1 MMPNYKYYIC
11 TFSLFEKLSILTW
24 RLLEGVSIVN
34 LKPTINYNNI
44 LIKALFINIV
54 AVSDSET
61 HSERLAYIKDSE
73 RYYIVFVLSS
83 WIVLISGS
91 LLRQVILK
99 IFCYQKGFPET
110 PETPLYTPLT
120 YVCMYVCMY
129 ACMYACIYV
138 HMYGHNYV
146 YSRPPLIRAV

>member
-1 MMPNYKYYIC
+1 MK
-11 TFSLFEKLSILTW
+11 KLSILTW

-73 RYYIVFVLSS
+73 RYYIVFTLSS

-110 PETPLYTPLT
+110 PETPPSIRPWHTIKKVCTAHHISCASLDESDTPIL
-120 YVCMYVCMY
+120 VCY
-129 ACMYACIYV
+129 AHHIF
-138 HMYGHNYV
+138 
-146 YSRPPLIRAV
+146 

>member
-1 MMPNYKYYIC
+1 MK
-11 TFSLFEKLSILTW
+11 KLSILTW

-44 LIKALFINIV
+44 LIEALFINIV

-110 PETPLYTPLT
+110 PETPPLYALGTRI
-120 YVCMYVCMY
+120 MRQNFNASSKY
-129 ACMYACIYV
+129 A
-138 HMYGHNYV
+138 YGLFGE
-146 YSRPPLIRAV
+146 RKLFG

>member
-1 MMPNYKYYIC
+1 MYL
-11 TFSLFEKLSILTW
+11 LFVWKKLSILTW

-73 RYYIVFVLSS
+73 RYYIVFALSS
-83 WIVLISGS
+83 YAVLISGS

-99 IFCYQKGFPET
+99 MFCCQKGFPET
-110 PETPLYTPLT
+110 LETSLYTPLSWS
-120 YVCMYVCMY
+120 
-129 ACMYACIYV
+129 I
-138 HMYGHNYV
+138 
-146 YSRPPLIRAV
+146 PDPLNAILSILD